1 MTAPTTRR
9 RVGLLLVVLLAA
21 GCGGSSPSVLKAH
34 GSEAQRVEG
43 IWWLMFALAAGVY
56 VIVAGF
62 IIAGILRGR
71 RTETGKEGGISDGA
85 FIWWGGIVIPV
96 IILAIL
102 AVATVDA
109 TAQLRKPGRNPLEIV
124 VVGKRWWW
132 DVSYPTMGIHTANEI
147 HVPVGQ
153 PLEIKLPSDNVNHS
167 FWVPQLAGKED
178 NIPGQDNVIRF
189 TVNKAG
195 TYLGECAQFCGIE
208 HARMDFQVIA
218 DPPDVFGRWAA
229 RYQLAPSPPDNQAA
243 ALGQVVFL
251 REACAGCHTIQG
263 TGATG
268 TVGPDLT
275 NFGSR
280 GGIGAL
286 TVPNNP
292 GNLAGWIANSQTI
305 KPGNLMPPIVLS
317 PADLQNLV
325 AYLESLK

>member
-1 MTAPTTRR
+1 M
-9 RVGLLLVVLLAA
+9 VVVLIA
-21 GCGGSSPSVLKAH
+21 GCGGSSPSALKAH

-62 IIAGILRGR
+62 IVAGILRGR
-71 RTETGKEGGISDGA
+71 RTETGKQSRISDGA
-85 FIWWGGIVIPV
+85 FVWWGGIIIPV
-96 IILAIL
+96 VILAIL

-109 TAQLRKPGRNPLEIV
+109 TAQLRKPVRNPLQIV

-189 TVNKAG
+189 TANKPG
-195 TYLGECAQFCGIE
+195 RYRGECAQFCGIE
-208 HARMDFQVIA
+208 HARMDFDVVA

-229 RYQLAPSPPDNQAA
+229 RYQLAPSPPDSQAA
-243 ALGQVVFL
+243 ALGEVVFL
-251 REACAGCHTIQG
+251 RESCAGCHTIKG
-263 TGATG
+263 TGANG
-268 TVGPDLT
+268 TVGPDLS

-280 GGIGAL
+280 ASIGAV
-286 TVPNNP
+286 TVTNNT